1 MKKEFAPSPLGEG
14 RGEGRGEG
22 SRLFF
27 VAFLALAASFAFGQ
41 PAKFPSKP
49 VTLIVP
55 YPPGGSNDT
64 FARELGKRLGDI
76 WKVPVI
82 VDNRPGAGGSIGAA
96 VVSKAAPDGHTLCLL
111 SSSFTTNAAIQTNLP
126 FDPVAGFTPIAMVA
140 KGPMILTVANQ
151 VPAKTA
157 LELFDLARKNPGKLN
172 YGSSGQGS
180 TNHFAT
186 ELLMDAAQIQMT
198 HVPYKG
204 MPPAVTDVIGGHVD
218 VLIAS
223 GPSIYQHVKA
233 GKVRG
238 LGVTS
243 AGPSTVVPD
252 LPPIAQAGLPGYR
265 FELWWGIL
273 APPKMAPELAAQIN
287 ADVNRILA
295 TPEIKEAF
303 LREGAEPAPI
313 SQQQFARTIKD
324 EIEGWKKVAKA
335 ANIKAE

>member
-1 MKKEFAPSPLGEG
+1 MNNPYPV
-14 RGEGRGEG
+14 
-22 SRLFF
+22 RLLF
-27 VAFLALAASFAFGQ
+27 VALLVLAAGPALAQ
-41 PAKFPSKP
+41 PTKFPAKP

-64 FARELGKRLGDI
+64 FARELGKKLGDV
-76 WKVPVI
+76 WKMPVI

-96 VVSKAAPDGHTLCLL
+96 VVSKAAPDGYTLCLL

-151 VPAKTA
+151 VRAKTT

-186 ELLMDAAQIQMT
+186 ELLMDAAKIQMT

-204 MPPAVTDVIGGHVD
+204 MSPAVTDVIGGHVD

-223 GPSIYQHVKA
+223 APSIYQHVKA

-238 LGVTS
+238 IGVTS

-252 LPPIAQAGLPGYR
+252 LPPISQMGLPGYR

-273 APPKMAPELAAQIN
+273 APPRMAPELAAQIN

-295 TPEIKEAF
+295 TAEIQEVF
-303 LREGAEPAPI
+303 LREGAEPTPM
-313 SQQQFARTIKD
+313 SQPEFAKTIKA
-324 EIEGWKKVAKA
+324 EIEGWKKVARD
-335 ANIKAE
+335 ANIKPE

>member
-1 MKKEFAPSPLGEG
+1 MNENRGQSPIF
-14 RGEGRGEG
+14 
-22 SRLFF
+22 SRPFIKNWALTPVF
-27 VAFLALAASFAFGQ
+27 ALAFAVGAAWAQQ
-41 PAKFPSKP
+41 PAKFPAKP

-64 FARELGKRLGDI
+64 FARELGKKLGDA

-96 VVSKAAPDGHTLCLL
+96 IVSKAPPDGYTLCLL
-111 SSSFTTNAAIQTNLP
+111 SSSFTTNAAIQKNQP
-126 FDPVAGFTPIAMVA
+126 FDPVAGFTPVAMVA
-140 KGPMILTVANQ
+140 KGPMLLTVANH
-151 VPAKTA
+151 VPAKTT
-157 LELFDLARKNPGKLN
+157 LELFDLARRNPGKLN

-186 ELLMDAAQIQMT
+186 ELLMEAAKIKMT

-204 MPPAVTDVIGGHVD
+204 MSPAVTDVIGGHVD

-223 GPSIYQHVKA
+223 APSIYQHVKA

-238 LGVTS
+238 IGVTS
-243 AGPSTVVPD
+243 LGPSAVVPD
-252 LPPIAQAGLPGYR
+252 LHPIAKMGLPGYH

-273 APPKMAPELAAQIN
+273 APPGMPRELTAQIN

-295 TPEIKEAF
+295 TPEIKEVF
-303 LREGAEPAPI
+303 LREGAEPAPLTVE
-313 SQQQFARTIKD
+313 QYAKTIRD
-324 EIEGWKKVAKA
+324 EIEGWKKVAKEA
-335 ANIKAE
+335 DIKPE